1 MALRL
6 AKTTRAKELWRGAAS
21 GVASAAGASASK
33 AAPATKVVGFNRA
46 WVDVVVAL
54 SFFPVDWLS
63 RLAVNDF
70 LSNPQ
75 LMPALYLEWASAIQV
90 TAI

>member
-1 MALRL
+1 M
-6 AKTTRAKELWRGAAS
+6 S
-21 GVASAAGASASK
+21 NQ
-33 AAPATKVVGFNRA
+33 ATAEKVVGFNRT

-70 LSNPQ
+70 LSDPI
-75 LMPALYLEWASAIQV
+75 LMPALYLEWASAIKVPARPRGRQ
-90 TAI
+90 